1 MAKYKGPFII
11 KGVSPEQWIETKYG
25 GRTYL
30 VGVRSL
36 LDAYI
41 MRNMEKE
48 DGKSNDESAD
58 GPCAHATE

>member
-1 MAKYKGPFII
+1 MSNVLKT
-11 KGVSPEQWIETKYG
+11 VRPENWLEITYG

-30 VGVRSL
+30 VAVRSL

-48 DGKSNDESAD
+48 NGKNDEAPNGSL
-58 GPCAHATE
+58 PS